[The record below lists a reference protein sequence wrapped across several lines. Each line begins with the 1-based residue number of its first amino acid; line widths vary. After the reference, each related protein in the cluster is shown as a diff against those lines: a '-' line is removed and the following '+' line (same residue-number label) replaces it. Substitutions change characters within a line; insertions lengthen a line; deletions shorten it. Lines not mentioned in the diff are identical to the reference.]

1 MSACTVNCCPTVNCN
16 DNYSILIQAL
26 LNLGAQQPQSTM
38 GFTVSEIE
46 AEVPNVC
53 VAASMDVGAVLLAGV
68 RRGIFGYGIA
78 NSGIDNTYMV
88 RSDMV
93 RLNNANAP
101 YWRGPGCPGSF
112 YAC

>member
-1 MSACTVNCCPTVNCN
+1 VNCN
-16 DNYSILIQAL
+16 DNYSILIQAI
-26 LNLGAQQPQSTM
+26 LNLGAQLGS
-38 GFTVSEIE
+38 TVSEID

-53 VAASMDVGAVLLAGV
+53 ANASMDVGAVLRAGV

-78 NSGIDNTYMV
+78 NSGIDNTFMV
-88 RSDMV
+88 RSDMA

-112 YAC
+112 YTC